1 MDWNKAIAYGQLV
14 NAAYDVVAGEAPAA
28 GGYEVVATI
37 YANDLATDASRQRG
51 QPVAIVAIGLI
62 LQAQASGDVVIAIRG
77 TEGIKEWV
85 QDAKF
90 LMGQFTPV
98 AGAGETEDGF
108 TDVYH
113 SMKVGEGAG
122 AATVVKWLGEHQ
134 WRRPPTSLTICGHSL
149 GGALATLLALDVAA
163 NAEAA
168 FQNPIVYTYASPR
181 TGDEQFIAKYNQ
193 LVATTN
199 RLVDNADLVP
209 QLPSDPP
216 YKHVGEAIEM
226 DSFTLIPPRIRLQ
239 PNPVC
244 WHIMS
249 SYLYLMSL
257 ELGGPP
263 IPPKPECAPGDV
275 VPGLLE
281 QLKEK
286 LRSTDK
292 LADEF
297 TTHPLR
303 KMGGN

>member
-14 NAAYDVVAGEAPAA
+14 NAAYDVFAGKSPVTA
-28 GGYEVVATI
+28 GYDVVASI

-51 QPVAIVAIGLI
+51 QPVSIVAMGLI
-62 LQAQASGDVVIAIRG
+62 LQAQRSGDVVIAIRG

-90 LMGQFTPV
+90 LTKPFTRV
-98 AGAGETEDGF
+98 ARAGETEDGF
-108 TDVYH
+108 TDVYD
-113 SMKVGEGAG
+113 SMKVGQDAG
-122 AATVVKWLGEHQ
+122 APTVVKWLGEHQ
-134 WRRPPTSLTICGHSL
+134 WRQPATSLTICGHSL

-163 NAEAA
+163 NGDAA

-181 TGDEQFIAKYNQ
+181 TGDEQFFAKHKQ

-209 QLPSDPP
+209 KLPSDPP
-216 YKHVGEAIEM
+216 YKHVCDGIEM

-257 ELGGPP
+257 ELGGPE
-263 IPPKPECAPGDV
+263 IPPEAECAPGDTAHAV
-275 VPGLLE
+275 LE

-297 TTHPLR
+297 TAHPRR

>member
-14 NAAYDVVAGEAPAA
+14 NAAYDVFAGKAPVTAGYDVA
-28 GGYEVVATI
+28 ATI

-51 QPVAIVAIGLI
+51 EPAAIVAMSLI
-62 LQAQASGDVVIAIRG
+62 LQAQESGDVVVAIRG

-90 LMGQFTPV
+90 LKRQFTRV

-108 TDVYH
+108 TDVYD
-113 SMKVGEGAG
+113 SMKVGQGAG
-122 AATVVKWLGEHQ
+122 AATVVRWLGEHP
-134 WRRPPTSLTICGHSL
+134 WKRPATSLTICGHSL

-181 TGDEQFIAKYNQ
+181 TGDEQFVAKYNQ

-209 QLPSDPP
+209 KLPADPP
-216 YKHVGEAIEM
+216 YEHVVDAIEM

-257 ELGGPP
+257 ELGGPG
-263 IPPKPECAPGDV
+263 IPPEAECAPGDV
-275 VPGLLE
+275 VHGLLE

-286 LRSTDK
+286 LQSTDK

-297 TTHPLR
+297 TAHPRR

>member
-14 NAAYDVVAGEAPAA
+14 NAAYDVFAGKPPVTA
-28 GGYEVVATI
+28 GYDVVERI

-51 QPVAIVAIGLI
+51 ETVAIVPMGLI
-62 LQAQASGDVVIAIRG
+62 LEAQQSGDVVIAVRG

-90 LMGQFTPV
+90 LKKQFTRV

-108 TDVYH
+108 TDVYD
-113 SMKVGEGAG
+113 SMRVGQGAG

-134 WRRPPTSLTICGHSL
+134 WRQPATSLTICGHSL
-149 GGALATLLALDVAA
+149 GGALATLLALDSVA

-181 TGDEQFIAKYNQ
+181 TGDEQFFAKYNQ

-209 QLPSDPP
+209 KVPADPP
-216 YKHVGEAIEM
+216 YKHVCDAIKM

-239 PNPVC
+239 PNPMC

-249 SYLYLMSL
+249 SYLNLMSL
-257 ELGGPP
+257 ESGGPE
-263 IPPKPECAPGDV
+263 IPPEAECAPGDIV
-275 VPGLLE
+275 HGVLD
-281 QLKEK
+281 QLKER
-286 LRSTDK
+286 LQSTDK

-297 TTHPLR
+297 TAHPRR

>member
-14 NAAYDVVAGEAPAA
+14 NAAYDVFAGKAPATA
-28 GGYEVVATI
+28 GYDVVATI

-51 QPVAIVAIGLI
+51 QPVAIVPMGLI
-62 LQAQASGDVVIAIRG
+62 LQASGDVVIAIRG

-85 QDAKF
+85 QDVKF
-90 LMGQFTPV
+90 LKRQFTPV

-108 TDVYH
+108 TDVYD
-113 SMKVGEGAG
+113 SMKVGKGAG
-122 AATVVKWLGEHQ
+122 VATVVKWLGEHQ
-134 WRRPPTSLTICGHSL
+134 SRRPTTSLTICGHSL

-168 FQNPIVYTYASPR
+168 FRNPIVYTYASPR
-181 TGDEQFIAKYNQ
+181 TGDEQFTAKYNQ
-193 LVATTN
+193 LLATTH

-216 YKHVGEAIEM
+216 YKHVGDAVEM

-257 ELGGPP
+257 ELGGPA
-263 IPPKPECAPGDV
+263 IPPAPECAPGDV

-286 LRSTDK
+286 LHSTDK

-297 TTHPLR
+297 TAHPLR

>member
-14 NAAYDVVAGEAPAA
+14 NAAYDDFAGKPPARPGYNVVER
-28 GGYEVVATI
+28 I

-51 QPVAIVAIGLI
+51 APVAIVAMGLI

-90 LMGQFTPV
+90 LKTPFTRA

-108 TDVYH
+108 TDVYD
-113 SMKVGEGAG
+113 SMKVGQDAG
-122 AATVVKWLGEHQ
+122 AATIVKWLGEHQ
-134 WRRPPTSLTICGHSL
+134 WKQPATSLTICGHSL
-149 GGALATLLALDVAA
+149 GGAIATLLALDVAA

-168 FQNPIVYTYASPR
+168 FQHPMVYTYASPR
-181 TGDEQFIAKYNQ
+181 TGDDQFVAKYNQ
-193 LVATTN
+193 LVETTN

-209 QLPSDPP
+209 KLPSDPP
-216 YKHVGEAIEM
+216 YKHVCDGIEM
-226 DSFTLIPPRIRLQ
+226 DSYTLIPPRIRLQ

-263 IPPKPECAPGDV
+263 IGPEAECAPGEIAH
-275 VPGLLE
+275 GLLE

-297 TTHPLR
+297 TAHPRR